1 MLKNNGPPDNG
12 TEPPGDRLSRLS
24 AASLRINESLDF
36 DTVLQGV
43 LDSARSLTAARYG
56 VMTLLDDAGG
66 VQDLLSSGMTGQEAE
81 QLWLTPDRWRLFES
95 LTGISEPMRVPDLAE
110 HVRALGFTEF
120 TIPLPVAV
128 FRFMASPMLHRGARV
143 GHVFVGDREDG
154 EEFTREDEETLVMFA
169 SQAALVIA
177 NARTHREERRVRAGL
192 ETLIDTSPVGVVVF
206 DVRTGAP
213 ASFNREAR
221 RIVDSLRDEGQ
232 APEDLLGLLSVRRAD
247 GSEVSLREFPLARVL
262 VSSETVRA
270 EEIVMGVPDGRSV
283 TVLLNA
289 TPIRTGEGAVE
300 SVVVTM
306 QDLAPLEEQE
316 RVRAEFLAIVSHELR
331 MPLTSIRG
339 AATSVL
345 EAAADLDPAEMRQ
358 FQRIIVDQADRMREL
373 IGDLLD
379 VARIETGTLPVDPEP
394 AEVAL
399 LVDRARSAFQ
409 NAGGRN
415 PLALDMEPG
424 LPLVMADRR
433 RIVQVIGNLL
443 SNAARHS
450 PEDSVITVSAVEE
463 GGHVEVSVSDQGR
476 GVPAE
481 DLPNLFRRHSG
492 EEGDGAGG
500 DTGLG
505 LAICRGIVEA
515 HGGRIHAESDGPG
528 LGTRFTFSLS
538 AIPEAQPS
546 RRSRSRRESRPSG
559 GTVLVVDDDPLML
572 RSVRD
577 ALSSAGF
584 RTVAT
589 GDPQEAPLLMT
600 EHGPRLVLL
609 DLVLPECDGVEL
621 MGDLLAVSR
630 VPVIF
635 LSAYGG
641 DEVVAR
647 ALEEGAT
654 DYVVKP
660 FSPTELVARVRAALR
675 RFEEPRPPEPAGVFL
690 LGDLAIDYE
699 RRRVTLSGDPV
710 EVTATEFDLL
720 AVLAAE
726 AGRVVPHDR
735 LLRRVWSPDKPGNR
749 RLLRTHLMHLRHKL
763 GEDGENPRYILAE
776 PRVGYRMA
784 TGEEQS
790 PTGGEVR

>member
-1 MLKNNGPPDNG
+1 MLENNGPPANG
-12 TEPPGDRLSRLS
+12 TDSPGDRLSRLS
-24 AASLRINESLDF
+24 QASLRINDSLDF

-56 VMTLLDDAGG
+56 VMTLLDEAGG
-66 VQDLLSSGMTGQEAE
+66 VQDLLSSGMTGAEAG

-95 LTGISEPMRVPDLAE
+95 LTGISEPVRVPDLAE

-128 FRFMASPMLHRGARV
+128 FRFMAAPMLHRGARV

-154 EEFTREDEETLVMFA
+154 EEFTREDEEILVMFA
-169 SQAALVIA
+169 AQAALVIA
-177 NARTHREERRVRAGL
+177 NARTHREERRARAGL

-289 TPIRTGEGAVE
+289 TPIRSAEGTVE

-306 QDLAPLEEQE
+306 QDMAAVQEQE
-316 RVRAEFLAIVSHELR
+316 RLRAEFLAMVSHELR

-394 AEVAL
+394 P
-399 LVDRARSAFQ
+399 D
-409 NAGGRN
+409 
-415 PLALDMEPG
+415 
-424 LPLVMADRR
+424 LPLVLADRR
-433 RIVQVIGNLL
+433 RIVQVLGNLL

-450 PEDSVITVSAVEE
+450 PEDSVITVRAARADSQ
-463 GGHVEVSVSDQGR
+463 VEVSVSDQGR
-476 GVPAE
+476 GIPAE
-481 DLPNLFRRHSG
+481 ELPNLFRRHSG

-500 DTGLG
+500 GTGLG

-528 LGTRFTFSLS
+528 LGARFAFTLP
-538 AIPEAQPS
+538 AVPEAQPARS
-546 RRSRSRRESRPSG
+546 FGSSRSRRSDVESG

-584 RTVAT
+584 RTVST

-609 DLVLPECDGVEL
+609 DLALPECDGVEL

-635 LSAYGG
+635 LSVYGG

-654 DYVVKP
+654 DYIVKP

-675 RFEEPRPPEPAGVFL
+675 RFEEPRDGVPAGVFL

-710 EVTATEFDLL
+710 DLTATEFDLL

-726 AGRVVPHDR
+726 AGRAVPHDR
-735 LLRRVWSPDKPGNR
+735 LLRRVWSPGKPGNR
-749 RLLRTHLMHLRHKL
+749 RLLRTHLMHLRKKL

-776 PRVGYRMA
+776 PRVGYRMPE
-784 TGEEQS
+784 GEEQS

>member
-1 MLKNNGPPDNG
+1 MLENNGPPANG
-12 TEPPGDRLSRLS
+12 TDSPGDRLSRLS

-56 VMTLLDDAGG
+56 VMTLLDDGGG
-66 VQDLLSSGMTGQEAE
+66 VQDLLSSGMTGEEAG

-95 LTGISEPMRVPDLAE
+95 LTGISEPVRVPDLVE

-120 TIPLPVAV
+120 SIPLPVSV
-128 FRFMASPMLHRGARV
+128 FRFMAAPMFHRGARV

-154 EEFTREDEETLVMFA
+154 EEFTREDEEILAMFA
-169 SQAALVIA
+169 AQAALVIA
-177 NARTHREERRVRAGL
+177 NAGTHREERRARAGL

-232 APEDLLGLLSVRRAD
+232 GPEDLLGLLSVRRAD

-270 EEIVMGVPDGRSV
+270 EEIVLGVPDGRSV

-289 TPIRTGEGAVE
+289 TPIRSDDGAVE

-306 QDLAPLEEQE
+306 QDMAPLEEQE
-316 RVRAEFLAIVSHELR
+316 RLRAEFLAMVSHELR

-415 PLALDMEPG
+415 PLALDIEPG

-433 RIVQVIGNLL
+433 RIVQVTGNLL

-450 PEDSVITVSAVEE
+450 PEDSVITVSAVRADSQ
-463 GGHVEVSVSDQGR
+463 VEVSVSDQGR
-476 GVPAE
+476 GIPAE
-481 DLPNLFRRHSG
+481 DLPHLFRRHSG

-500 DTGLG
+500 GTGLG

-515 HGGRIHAESDGPG
+515 HGGRIRAESDGPG
-528 LGTRFTFSLS
+528 LGARFAFTLP
-538 AIPEAQPS
+538 AIPEAQPVRSS
-546 RRSRSRRESRPSG
+546 RRRRSDVESG

-589 GDPQEAPLLMT
+589 GDPQEAPMLMT
-600 EHGPRLVLL
+600 EHNPRLVLL

-654 DYVVKP
+654 DYIVKP

-675 RFEEPRPPEPAGVFL
+675 RFEEPRDGEPAGVFL
-690 LGDLAIDYE
+690 LGEMAIDYE

-710 EVTATEFDLL
+710 ELTAKEFDLL

-726 AGRVVPHDR
+726 AGRAVPHDR

-749 RLLRTHLMHLRHKL
+749 RLLRTHLMHLRKKL

-776 PRVGYRMA
+776 PRVGYRMPE
-784 TGEEQS
+784 GETLVVPPQPE
-790 PTGGEVR
+790 